1 MVSISV
7 VMPTYNTEVPILR
20 EAVES
25 ILSQTFRDFEF
36 IIIDDGSDNDSTE
49 YLESLEDQRVRLIR
63 NPQNLG
69 ITKSLN
75 IGFKEAKGKYIA
87 RMDSDD
93 IAVPVRL
100 EKQFAFMERHSSV
113 IACGSNI
120 EFFGAYSAV
129 SHNRIKDMETYRITA
144 LFVNPGPIHPTAFF
158 NRELLLRYRISYDE
172 KLTYSQDYGL
182 WVEISKY
189 GKVCLLKDVLLR
201 YRVHENQITY
211 HQRNKQVQCA
221 YMVLRKQLQGFLG
234 DVSDEKLELHCR
246 YSTGYYRD
254 AVINDEM
261 LNWFHRLITA
271 NNRLGLYDK
280 RKFRFYVNDTVI
292 KRTIYQSFGNNMN
305 YLYRI
310 SMFFR
315 YLPFPYALK
324 AAAGMISR
332 NSIRSITMR
341 QD

>member
-1 MVSISV
+1 M
-7 VMPTYNTEVPILR
+7 
-20 EAVES
+20 
-25 ILSQTFRDFEF
+25 
-36 IIIDDGSDNDSTE
+36 
-49 YLESLEDQRVRLIR
+49 
-63 NPQNLG
+63 
-69 ITKSLN
+69 
-75 IGFKEAKGKYIA
+75 
-87 RMDSDD
+87 
-93 IAVPVRL
+93 
-100 EKQFAFMERHSSV
+100 
-113 IACGSNI
+113 
-120 EFFGAYSAV
+120 
-129 SHNRIKDMETYRITA
+129 
-144 LFVNPGPIHPTAFF
+144 
-158 NRELLLRYRISYDE
+158 
-172 KLTYSQDYGL
+172 
-182 WVEISKY
+182 
-189 GKVCLLKDVLLR
+189 KDVLLR

-211 HQRNKQVQCA
+211 HQRNKQVRCA
-221 YMVLRKQLQGFLG
+221 YMVLRKQLQGLLG

-292 KRTIYQSFGNNMN
+292 KRTIYQSFDNNMN

>member
-36 IIIDDGSDNDSTE
+36 IIIDDGSDNDSPE
-49 YLESLEDQRVRLIR
+49 YLKSLEDQRVRLIQ
-63 NPQNLG
+63 NPENMG

-100 EKQFAFMERHSSV
+100 ERQFAFMERHPAV

-120 EFFGAYSAV
+120 EFFGAHSGV
-129 SHNRIKDMETYRITA
+129 SHSRIKDMETYRITA
-144 LFVNPGPIHPTAFF
+144 LFVNPGPMHPTAFF
-158 NRELLLRYRISYDE
+158 NRELLLRYKISYDE
-172 KLTYSQDYGL
+172 KLTYSQDFGI

-189 GKVCLLKDVLLR
+189 GEVCLLKDVLLR
-201 YRVHENQITY
+201 YRVHENQISVY
-211 HQRNKQVQCA
+211 RRKKQIQCA
-221 YMVLRKQLQGFLG
+221 CMVLRKQLQGLLG
-234 DVSDEKLELHCR
+234 DVSDEELELHCR

-261 LNWFHRLITA
+261 LNWFHRLIAA
-271 NNRLGLYDK
+271 NDRLGTYDR
-280 RKFRFYVNDTVI
+280 RKFRLYVNNTVL
-292 KRTIYQSFGNNMN
+292 KRTIYQSFDSKMDYNTR
-305 YLYRI
+305 L

-324 AAAGMISR
+324 AAAGMIIR
-332 NSIRSITMR
+332 NIIRLKKMR
-341 QD
+341 HN